1 MTDTNQFEAFMKA
14 YQNMVF
20 STAVRLLGNPVE
32 AEDVSQE
39 VFLKAY
45 ERFADLS
52 QSPTVG
58 GWLKTVTTNLC
69 LNHLTRYRARWRFF
83 SEMFQSEE
91 NDEVAPEIPA
101 PDTFN
106 QELEGSDYRQL
117 LEGALQKLP
126 NSQRV
131 PLVLYHFE
139 NLRYEEIAA
148 KLGISLSKVKTDIFR
163 GREALRRKL
172 RLKSTGGDEW
182 SDFEPKPAGE
192 LPGQDRTR
200 TRPLR
205 QTRSVLALGLSCP

>member
-83 SEMFQSEE
+83 SEMFQSEDH
-91 NDEVAPEIPA
+91 DEAVPELPA

-117 LEGALQKLP
+117 LESALQKLP
-126 NSQRV
+126 NAQRV

-172 RLKSTGGDEW
+172 KLKSTGGDEW
-182 SDFEPKPAGE
+182 SDFEPKAAADT
-192 LPGQDRTR
+192 PGVDRGR
-200 TRPLR
+200 ARPLR
-205 QTRSVLALGLSCP
+205 ESRSVLALGLSCP